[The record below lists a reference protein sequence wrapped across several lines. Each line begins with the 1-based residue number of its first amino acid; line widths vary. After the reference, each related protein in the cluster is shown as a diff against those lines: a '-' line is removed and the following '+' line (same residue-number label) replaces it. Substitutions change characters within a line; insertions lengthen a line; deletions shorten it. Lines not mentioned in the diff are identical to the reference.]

1 MFGPAVTTD
10 APPLICHVI
19 HHLVIGG
26 MENGLINLINHL
38 PANRYRHAVL
48 CIEGFSD
55 FRQRIQRPDVD
66 VIALDRSRNGIS
78 QVRRE
83 IFRICRQ
90 RRPAVVH
97 TRSLSGLDAL
107 LPAWLAGVPRRVH
120 SEHGWDVDNLAGQA
134 WKPALLRRLHSPLV
148 DRYVVVSKDIE
159 RYLQQRIGIR
169 PSRITQIYNGVDTER
184 FVPGPRAG
192 DIAWPPGFEGAGVLR
207 FGTVGRMQPVKDHA
221 TLLRAIALLTARQPA
236 LRRRVRLVIV
246 GDGPLLAS
254 TRDLAQTLGIA
265 DIVWLPGS
273 SDRVPQWLR
282 GLDVFVLPSLNE
294 GISNTILEAMASGLP
309 IVASR
314 VGGNVELVAEGRTGL
329 LVPPGSFEQLAGALE
344 RYTTDEA
351 LRREHGEAA
360 RRVALE
366 RFSLAAMVGSYQEVY
381 DQMCGLTS

>member
-1 MFGPAVTTD
+1 MFGPAVTAD

-19 HHLVIGG
+19 HHLVVGG

-38 PANRYRHAVL
+38 PADRYRHAVL

-66 VIALDRSRNGIS
+66 VIALDRSRNGVLE
-78 QVRRE
+78 VRRE

-107 LPAWLAGVPRRVH
+107 LPAWLAGVRRRVH

-159 RYLQQRIGIR
+159 RFLQQRIGIR
-169 PSRITQIYNGVDTER
+169 PGRITQIYNGVDTER
-184 FVPGPRAG
+184 FVPAPPVG
-192 DIAWPPGFEGAGVLR
+192 DIAWPPGFEGEGVLR

-221 TLLRAIALLTARQPA
+221 TLLRAIALLAARQPA
-236 LRRRVRLVIV
+236 LRPRVRLVIV
-246 GDGPLLAS
+246 GDGPLLAA

-282 GLDVFVLPSLNE
+282 SIDVFVLPSLNE

-314 VGGNVELVAEGRTGL
+314 VGGNVELVAEGRTGQ
-329 LVPPGSFEQLAGALE
+329 LVPPGNVEQLAGALE

-351 LRREHGEAA
+351 LRREHGKAT
-360 RRVALE
+360 RRLALE
-366 RFSLAAMVGSYQEVY
+366 RFSLAAMVGSYQAVY
-381 DQMCGLTS
+381 DQMCGLVS